1 MDQVVAIGDGA
12 NDLVR
17 LLLHAS
23 PTACAHS
30 HTHTHTRARA
40 HTTHTQRYAHTGVY
54 TRART
59 RGRLV
64 HLYIPILPNLRVRE
78 PFLPAI
84 SITYPQPA
92 TYHIS
97 STTHPI
103 PPIPS
108 HPCVVQ
114 DMLHA
119 VGLGIAFN
127 AKPRVQEEA
136 QFTINQQVREE
147 KRRSRHTPVVRCVL
161 LCITVCYCVSL
172 CVTAWCTCSPPRTLF
187 PSSNSKL
194 HVPDYSSSPFP
205 SPIISRSLVLAFSRS
220 LLRSFLFLSALTP
233 SSTSSGSGPP
243 TLTRPRSV
251 SRSTPSTS
259 AAQTAPPRV
268 TLAAR

>member
-1 MDQVVAIGDGA
+1 MNKERKRDLTQSIAQAEKITMDQVVAIGDGA

-147 KRRSRHTPVVRCVL
+147 KRRSRPPPVVRCVL
-161 LCITVCYCVSL
+161 LCVTVCYCVSL
-172 CVTAWCTCSPPRTLF
+172 RGVRVAHHAHCCPHPILNYMFLTTLPRLF
-187 PSSNSKL
+187 PRRLSLVLS
-194 HVPDYSSSPFP
+194 F
-205 SPIISRSLVLAFSRS
+205 SRSLVLSFARFSS
-220 LLRSFLFLSALTP
+220 
-233 SSTSSGSGPP
+233 
-243 TLTRPRSV
+243 
-251 SRSTPSTS
+251 
-259 AAQTAPPRV
+259 
-268 TLAAR
+268 